1 VYELL
6 SEPIRKYIRD
16 KRWEALRPI
25 QEAAIKYV
33 LTTNK
38 NYILASRTASGKT
51 EAAFLPV
58 LSRADFKT
66 PGVKVLYISPLIALI
81 NDQFQRVE
89 ELCFYLDVAVTK
101 WHGEANR
108 TLKDKLIKNPSGVV
122 LITPE
127 SLEAMFV
134 NAPQNIRH
142 LFGKLEFIIIDE
154 IHAFA
159 GTNRGLQLRSILS
172 RLKYG
177 MEKPFRVLGLSA
189 TIGDFQQVK
198 QMTTE
203 PENTTVLRDKTAKEM
218 TAQFKYFEIDGID
231 LPQEL
236 IEDLYTE
243 TKDHKVLAFPNS
255 RGRAEEIAV
264 RLKKTAERK
273 GGSQYYFSH
282 HSSVDKELREYIENF
297 AKRNRRFPFLI
308 ACTSTLELGIDIGS
322 VDQVVQV
329 DAPHSIASL
338 VQRTGRSGRA
348 DGLKSS
354 LLCYATNPWSLLQS
368 LACLYLYRENFI
380 EPAVSSPTAYDI
392 FLHQLLSTVKQLAG
406 CTLFELQQRLSLLE
420 VFRAIPDETRTMII
434 RELIAQDLLELL
446 GNELI
451 IGVEGEKIVN
461 SKDFYTVFVATPS
474 YKVVHY
480 DKAIGEIPLL
490 SIIQVDENILLAARI
505 WKVVDID
512 TKAKKISVVP
522 AKDGRKPKFFGA
534 GGDIHARIWEKML
547 ELLLQKKEIA
557 ELNESSMEILR
568 QLRAD
573 FEHYPIEELQYD
585 RPLQEKDEGV
595 KWFTFQGSKINRTI
609 SFLFALSGVE
619 VAFLDEDS
627 SFSCKTDAAG
637 FHQLIIECLSFFP
650 QIDEHLKNKLA
661 HSQGLIDFSKWGR
674 YLPFELQYAL
684 LKEEYYDF
692 DGAKQFL
699 ENLKLIGINRAY
711 EIRTHN

>member
-33 LTTNK
+33 LTTEK

-58 LSRADFKT
+58 LTRANFRS

-89 ELCFYLDVAVTK
+89 ELCSYLDVPVTK

-108 TLKDKLIKNPSGVV
+108 TLKEKLIKNPSGVV

-134 NAPQNIRH
+134 NAPQNVKH
-142 LFGKLEFIIIDE
+142 LFGRLEFVIIDE

-198 QMTTE
+198 QMTTD

-236 IEDLYTE
+236 IEDVYME

-255 RGRAEEIAV
+255 RGRAEEVAV
-264 RLKKTAERK
+264 RLKKTAERQ
-273 GGSQYYFSH
+273 GGTSYYFSH
-282 HSSVDKELREYIENF
+282 HSSVDKELREYIEHF
-297 AKRNRRFPFLI
+297 AKENRRYPFLI

-322 VDQVVQV
+322 VDQVVQI
-329 DAPHSIASL
+329 DAPHSIASM

-348 DGLKSS
+348 EGLQSN
-354 LLCYATNPWSLLQS
+354 LLCYATSPWSLLRS
-368 LACLYLYRENFI
+368 LACLLLYRENFI
-380 EPAVSSPTAYDI
+380 EPAIASPAAYDI
-392 FLHQLLSTVKQLAG
+392 LLHQLLSTVKQLAG
-406 CTLFELQQRLSLLE
+406 CMLPELQQRLNALE
-420 VFRAIPDETRTMII
+420 VFQAIPDQTRTQIV
-434 RELIAQDLLELL
+434 RELIDRDLLELL

-451 IGVEGEKIVN
+451 IGIEGEKIIN
-461 SKDFYTVFVATPS
+461 SKDFYTVFIATPS

-512 TKAKKISVVP
+512 TKAKKISVLP

-534 GGDIHARIWEKML
+534 GGDIHPRIWEKML
-547 ELLLQKKEIA
+547 EILLQENDIL
-557 ELNESSMEILR
+557 ELNEPAMQILR

-573 FEHYPIEELQYD
+573 FRHYTIEDLQYD
-585 RPLQEKDEGV
+585 RPLQEKEEGV

-609 SFLFALSGVE
+609 AFLFGLSGGE
-619 VAFLDEDS
+619 VPFLDEES
-627 SFSCKTDAAG
+627 SFNCKTDTAG
-637 FHQLIIECLSFFP
+637 FQRLVAESLAYFPHIE
-650 QIDEHLKNKLA
+650 EYLKNKLENNPA
-661 HSQGLIDFSKWGR
+661 LIDFSKWGR
-674 YLPFELQYAL
+674 YLPLQLQYTL

-692 DGAKQFL
+692 DGTKQFL
-699 ENLKLIGINRAY
+699 ENLRLICVNKP
-711 EIRTHN
+711 

>member
-33 LTTNK
+33 LTTDK

-58 LSRADFKT
+58 LTKADFRT
-66 PGVKVLYISPLIALI
+66 AGVKVLYISPLIALI

-89 ELCFYLDVAVTK
+89 ELCSYLDVPVTK

-108 TLKDKLIKNPSGVV
+108 TLKEKLIKNPSGVV

-134 NAPQNIRH
+134 NAPQNVRH
-142 LFGKLEFIIIDE
+142 LFGQLEFIIIDE

-172 RLKYG
+172 RLKFG

-198 QMTTE
+198 QMTTD
-203 PENTTVLRDKTAKEM
+203 PENTTVLRDKTAKGM

-236 IEDLYTE
+236 IEDVYLE

-255 RGRAEEIAV
+255 RGRAEELAV
-264 RLKKTAERK
+264 RLKKTAER
-273 GGSQYYFSH
+273 QNTTPYYFSH
-282 HSSVDKELREYIENF
+282 HSSVDKELREYIEDF
-297 AKRNRRFPFLI
+297 AKENRRYPFLI

-322 VDQVVQV
+322 VDQVVQI

-348 DGLKSS
+348 EGLQSN
-354 LLCYATNPWSLLQS
+354 LLCYATSPWSLLQS
-368 LACLYLYRENFI
+368 LACLLLYRENFI
-380 EPAVSSPTAYDI
+380 EPAIANPTAYDI
-392 FLHQLLSTVKQLAG
+392 LLHQTLSTVKQLSG
-406 CTLFELQQRLSLLE
+406 CMLTELKLRLNNLE
-420 VFRAIPDETRTMII
+420 VFQAIPEQTRTQII
-434 RELIAQDLLELL
+434 RELVERDLLELL

-451 IGVEGEKIVN
+451 IGVEGEKIIN
-461 SKDFYTVFVATPS
+461 SKDFYTVFIATPS
-474 YKVVHY
+474 YKVVHQ
-480 DKAIGEIPLL
+480 DKSIGEIPLL

-512 TKAKKISVVP
+512 TKAKKISVLP

-534 GGDIHARIWEKML
+534 GGDIHPRIWEKML
-547 ELLLQKKEIA
+547 EMLLIQQEYP
-557 ELNESSMEILR
+557 ELNEAAMEILR

-573 FEHYPIEELQYD
+573 FQHYPIEDLQYD
-585 RPLQEKDEGV
+585 RPLQEKESEV
-595 KWFTFQGSKINRTI
+595 KWFTFQGSKINRSI
-609 SFLFALSGVE
+609 AFLFSLTGGE
-619 VAFLDEDS
+619 IPYIDFDS
-627 SFSCKTDAAG
+627 SFICKTTAAE
-637 FHQLIIECLSFFP
+637 FQQVINEALAFLP
-650 QIDEHLKNKLA
+650 QIDEHIQNKLEA
-661 HSQGLIDFSKWGR
+661 NPGLIDFSKWGR
-674 YLPFELQYAL
+674 YLPFQLQCAL
-684 LKEEYYDF
+684 LKDEFYDF
-692 DGAKQFL
+692 EGTKHFL
-699 ENLKLIGINRAY
+699 DSLRLIRA
-711 EIRTHN
+711 N